1 MKKHNYLF
9 PAMVLFSLISIA
21 SVAQTAAKNATRND
35 LLLSLGYFNTNNQ
48 TQYLSAKAK
57 TKIDGKFQMVS
68 GISLSFYISNDSS
81 AANLLGKAVT
91 DAKGNAYL
99 LIPPAAQSEWK
110 KSVKQSFVA
119 VFAASNLYDETKAN
133 VQIAKAKLK
142 IDTAA
147 DKKIT
152 VTALELKDTSWVPVK
167 GVELKV
173 AVKRMGGD
181 LNVSETQTYT
191 TDSTGTISAEF
202 KRDSLAGDAKGN
214 LVLIAKVEDNDTYGN
229 FSAEQT
235 VPWGIKTEYLSA
247 YDKRTLFARR
257 GHSPIWLEIMA
268 YSIIVA
274 VWGVLIYL
282 IGQMRKIK
290 ALGA

>member
-9 PAMVLFSLISIA
+9 PATLLFCLISIV
-21 SVAQTAAKNATRND
+21 SVAQTAAKND

-57 TKIDGKFQMVS
+57 TKIDGKFQMVP
-68 GISLSFYISNDSS
+68 GINLSFYITNDSS
-81 AANLLGKAVT
+81 KANLLGTAVT
-91 DAKGNAYL
+91 DARGNAYL
-99 LIPPAAQSEWK
+99 LIPPAAQAEWK

-119 VFAASNLYDETKAN
+119 VSTASKLYDESKAN
-133 VQIAKAKLK
+133 VQVTKAKLK

-147 DKKIT
+147 DKKIN
-152 VTALELKDTSWVPVK
+152 VIALELKDTTWVPVK

-191 TDSTGTISAEF
+191 TDSTGTISAEY

-229 FSAEQT
+229 LSVEQT
-235 VPWGIKTEYLSA
+235 VPWGNKTEYVSA

-257 GHSPIWLEIMA
+257 GHSPIWLELMA
-268 YSIIVA
+268 YSIVVA

-282 IGQMRKIK
+282 IGQIRKIK

>member
-21 SVAQTAAKNATRND
+21 SVAQTAAKND
-35 LLLSLGYFNTNNQ
+35 LLLSLGYFNNNNQ

-57 TKIDGKFQMVS
+57 TKIDGKFQMVA
-68 GISLSFYISNDSS
+68 GINLSFYITNDSS
-81 AANLLGKAVT
+81 SANLLGKAVT
-91 DAKGNAYL
+91 DGKGNAYL
-99 LIPPAAQSEWK
+99 LIPPAAQTEWK
-110 KSVKQSFVA
+110 KSAKQSFVA
-119 VFAASNLYDETKAN
+119 VSAASKLYDESKATA
-133 VQIAKAKLK
+133 QIAKAKLK

-147 DKKIT
+147 DKKIN
-152 VTALELKDTSWVPVK
+152 VTALELKDTAWVPVK

-191 TDSTGTISAEF
+191 TDSTGTISAEY

-229 FSAEQT
+229 LSVEQT
-235 VPWGIKTEYLSA
+235 VPWGNKTEYISA
-247 YDKRTLFARR
+247 FDKRTLFARR
-257 GHSPIWLEIMA
+257 GHSPIWLELMA

>member
-1 MKKHNYLF
+1 MKKHNHLF
-9 PAMVLFSLISIA
+9 SAMVLFSMISIV
-21 SVAQTAAKNATRND
+21 SMAQAPAKND
-35 LLLSLGYFNTNNQ
+35 LMLSMGYYNTNNQ
-48 TQYLSAKAK
+48 TQYIAVKAK
-57 TKIDGKFQMVS
+57 TKIDGKFQMVP
-68 GISLSFYISNDSS
+68 GISLRFYITNDSS
-81 AANLLGKAVT
+81 TSNLLGKAVT
-91 DAKGNAYL
+91 DSKGNAYL
-99 LIPPAAQSEWK
+99 LIPPAAKSEWK
-110 KSVKQSFVA
+110 KSTKQNFVA
-119 VFAASNLYDETKAN
+119 VSEPSKLYDESKAT
-133 VQIAKAKLK
+133 VSFAKAKLK

-147 DKKIT
+147 DKKIN

-202 KRDSLAGDAKGN
+202 KRDTLAGDAKGN
-214 LVLIAKVEDNDTYGN
+214 LVLIAKAEDNDTYGN
-229 FSAEQT
+229 LSVEQT
-235 VPWGIKTEYLSA
+235 VPWGIKTEYVSA

-257 GHSPIWLEIMA
+257 GHSPLWLEIMA

>member
-9 PAMVLFSLISIA
+9 PATLLFCLISIV
-21 SVAQTAAKNATRND
+21 SVAQTAAKND

-57 TKIDGKFQMVS
+57 TKIDGKFQMVP
-68 GISLSFYISNDSS
+68 GINLSFYITNDSS
-81 AANLLGKAVT
+81 KANLLGTAVT
-91 DAKGNAYL
+91 DARGNAYL
-99 LIPPAAQSEWK
+99 LIPPAAQAEWK

-119 VFAASNLYDETKAN
+119 VSTASKLYDESKAN
-133 VQIAKAKLK
+133 VQVAKAKLK

-147 DKKIT
+147 DKKIN
-152 VTALELKDTSWVPVK
+152 VIALELKDTTWVPVK

-191 TDSTGTISAEF
+191 TDSTGTISAEY

-229 FSAEQT
+229 LSVEQT
-235 VPWGIKTEYLSA
+235 VPWGNKTEYVSA

-257 GHSPIWLEIMA
+257 GHSPIWLELMA
-268 YSIIVA
+268 YSIVVA

-282 IGQMRKIK
+282 IGQIRKIK

>member
-1 MKKHNYLF
+1 MKKHNHLF
-9 PAMVLFSLISIA
+9 TATILFCLISIA
-21 SVAQTAAKNATRND
+21 SMAQTAAKND
-35 LLLSLGYFNTNNQ
+35 LLLSVGYFNTNNQ
-48 TQYLSAKAK
+48 THYLAAKAK
-57 TKIDGKFQMVS
+57 TKIDGKFQMVA
-68 GISLSFYISNDSS
+68 GISVSFYITNDSS
-81 AANLLGKAVT
+81 SANLLGKAVT
-91 DAKGNAYL
+91 DGKGNAYL
-99 LIPPAAQSEWK
+99 LIPPAAKTEWE
-110 KSVKQSFVA
+110 KSAKQIFVA
-119 VFAASNLYDETKAN
+119 VTAASKLYDESKAN
-133 VQIAKAKLK
+133 VSFTKAKLK

-147 DKKIT
+147 DRKIT
-152 VTALELKDTSWVPVK
+152 VTALELKDAAWVPVK

-173 AVKRMGGD
+173 AIKRLGGD
-181 LNVSETQTYT
+181 LGVSETQTYT
-191 TDSTGTISAEF
+191 TDSTGTVSAEF

-229 FSAEQT
+229 LSAEQT
-235 VPWGIKTEYLSA
+235 VPWGNKAEYLSA

-257 GHSPIWLEIMA
+257 GHSPIWLELMA